1 MSNILVDLQYLVGIG
16 NPCTLI
22 TASICRAIE
31 AISLW
36 HCHGSYG
43 SPGFRDA
50 CCQLFFVFG
59 SDAPHFPLDNTA

>member
-36 HCHGSYG
+36 HCHRSYG
-43 SPGFRDA
+43 SPVFRDA
-50 CCQLFFVFG
+50 CRQLFFVFG
-59 SDAPHFPLDNTA
+59 SDAPHFPLDNTP